1 MTIDMVRDAL
11 LWCFIIN
18 IGILLWWFL
27 FFSLAHDWVYQFHGR
42 WFKLPV
48 EKFDAIHYAGMAFFK
63 ICIFVFNIVP
73 YFALCI
79 VG

>member
-1 MTIDMVRDAL
+1 MTIDLVRGAL

-18 IGILLWWFL
+18 VGILLWWFL
-27 FFSLAHDWVYQFHGR
+27 FFTLAHDWVYQFHAK

-48 EKFDAIHYAGMAFFK
+48 EKFDAIHYAGMAFYK
-63 ICIFVFNIVP
+63 LCIFVFNLVP